1 MIWIVIY
8 QRSPLYMCVCNMCV
22 PQLFGYKL
30 YLRLQVFSWHKSVK
44 KYISNLQAK
53 EIAQIAVITSP
64 TLVYVK
70 VSDGWVLVTDC
81 QRSKAITVMVKAD
94 TKILAPKTIQ
104 TLFILYWCCLGRCPD
119 KKEEQVI
126 LSLDSILKT
135 LYLVLLCSYSK
146 YVFTLNGWDQ
156 FTGKNTKMPP
166 TTVQNIAHGSWHA
179 KYTHQDSGY
188 S

>member
-30 YLRLQVFSWHKSVK
+30 SLRLQVFLWHKSEK
-44 KYISNLQAK
+44 INKRNLQAK

-104 TLFILYWCCLGRCPD
+104 TLYILNWYCHE
-119 KKEEQVI
+119 K
-126 LSLDSILKT
+126 
-135 LYLVLLCSYSK
+135 YLH
-146 YVFTLNGWDQ
+146 TLNGWDQ